1 MVNAIRYSFTLRYNT
16 KGETDMNES
25 IIEIKHRL
33 SKIEGLKDYQRE
45 LEQRY
50 EEISQKLEVAMHIA
64 EKEQQD
70 VEKLQHASLASLAA
84 WFAKD
89 KEERL
94 VKEEQEAV
102 KAAILVSRLQQDLEI
117 TNAELVKCEEEIA
130 QEDALRGALEEMQKQ
145 EALQGEHGKEAAE
158 LYSQLEQE
166 QLLDKELQEAIA
178 ASYVVTDKLR
188 FAVSEMSSASDWGMM
203 DIAGGGMMTSMI
215 KHSHVKEATKKIA
228 QLQQDLLRLQ
238 KEVKDVHSIDIA
250 PMEIESWL
258 STADIFFDNFIF
270 DFMAYSRI
278 NKSHEQLKAGLENI
292 IALQDQLLD
301 EKCQC
306 LERQNA
312 LHTKI
317 QRLFD
322 EMEQDE

>member
-1 MVNAIRYSFTLRYNT
+1 
-16 KGETDMNES
+16 MNES

-70 VEKLQHASLASLAA
+70 VEKLQ
-84 WFAKD
+84 
-89 KEERL
+89 
-94 VKEEQEAV
+94 QEAV

-215 KHSHVKEATKKIA
+215 KHSHVKEASKKIA

>member
-1 MVNAIRYSFTLRYNT
+1 
-16 KGETDMNES
+16 MNES

-117 TNAELVKCEEEIA
+117 TNSEEI
-130 QEDALRGALEEMQKQ
+130 QKH

-215 KHSHVKEATKKIA
+215 KHSHVKEASKKIA

>member
-1 MVNAIRYSFTLRYNT
+1 
-16 KGETDMNES
+16 
-25 IIEIKHRL
+25 
-33 SKIEGLKDYQRE
+33 
-45 LEQRY
+45 
-50 EEISQKLEVAMHIA
+50 
-64 EKEQQD
+64 
-70 VEKLQHASLASLAA
+70 
-84 WFAKD
+84 
-89 KEERL
+89 
-94 VKEEQEAV
+94 
-102 KAAILVSRLQQDLEI
+102 
-117 TNAELVKCEEEIA
+117 
-130 QEDALRGALEEMQKQ
+130 
-145 EALQGEHGKEAAE
+145 
-158 LYSQLEQE
+158 
-166 QLLDKELQEAIA
+166 
-178 ASYVVTDKLR
+178 
-188 FAVSEMSSASDWGMM
+188 
-203 DIAGGGMMTSMI
+203 MMTSMI
-215 KHSHVKEATKKIA
+215 KHSHVKEASKKIA